1 MKELTKAVCRRDGVI
16 SRRAFIGKAVGTA
29 IAVSAAASLTRGQD
43 TTSPKPNRKFKLR
56 YAPSLGQ
63 FKNHAGSDPIDNIKF
78 AADEGFRAMFDNG
91 FMGKSPGQQE
101 AIAREMAR
109 LDMTLGPFIAYAEF
123 GKATFVTGD
132 KEVRTMLA
140 DKMKQA
146 VEVKKRTGAKW
157 ALIVPGRYDEKLQ
170 WNYQTANVIE
180 NLKYCAEVC
189 EPSGLVMVIE
199 PLNTLRNH
207 PGVFLTGI
215 PQAYQ
220 ICWAVGSPSC
230 KIVND
235 LYHQQITEGNLIP
248 NIDMAWGEIAAFH
261 VGDNPGR
268 KEPTTGEIN
277 YGNIFK
283 HIHQKGYDGVL
294 CMEHGASK
302 GKTKEAERAVIDAY
316 RACDDF

>member
-1 MKELTKAVCRRDGVI
+1 MNDMKKTAGRDDSTI
-16 SRRAFIGKAVGTA
+16 SRRHFIGAAAGAAV
-29 IAVSAAASLTRGQD
+29 AVSAAGSLARGQGA
-43 TTSPKPNRKFKLR
+43 TNPKPNGKFKLR

-63 FKNHAGSDPIDNIKF
+63 FKNHAGNDPIDNIKF
-78 AADEGFRAMFDNG
+78 AADEGFRGMFDNG
-91 FMGKSPGQQE
+91 FMGKSPAQQE
-101 AIAREMAR
+101 AIAKEMGR

-123 GKATFVTGD
+123 DKATFVTGD
-132 KEVRTMLA
+132 KDVRAMLV

-146 VEVKKRTGAKW
+146 VEVRKRTNAEW
-157 ALIVPGRYDEKLQ
+157 ALVVPGRYDEKLE
-170 WNYQTANVIE
+170 WSYQTANVIE

-189 EPSGLVMVIE
+189 EPSGLVIVIE

-207 PGVFLTGI
+207 PGVFLTKI

-220 ICWAVGSPSC
+220 ICRAVGSSSC
-230 KIVND
+230 KVLDD

-248 NIDMAWGEIAAFH
+248 NIDMAWEEIATFH

-277 YGNIFK
+277 YKNIFK
-283 HIHQKGYDGVL
+283 HLSEKGYKGTL